1 MRSYIGIPMAV
12 GKGNGKGNGDG
23 DGNGE
28 ILLHCFQPPL
38 PPPTTPWNS
47 RKSSP
52 GSAALFV
59 PFLIRNLQQ
68 NKKKQNRG
76 GGGEERE
83 KKIGKKNPHVLF
95 RFNPKPIKVCRLNVK
110 DSSSERSR
118 NVSPSHP
125 ERSQTPRRGLRNLF
139 QNKRNLLC

>member
-38 PPPTTPWNS
+38 PPHNPVKLQKIVSGFGRSVCSLPNP
-47 RKSSP
+47 KSP
-52 GSAALFV
+52 AE
-59 PFLIRNLQQ
+59 Q
-68 NKKKQNRG
+68 KKKQNRG